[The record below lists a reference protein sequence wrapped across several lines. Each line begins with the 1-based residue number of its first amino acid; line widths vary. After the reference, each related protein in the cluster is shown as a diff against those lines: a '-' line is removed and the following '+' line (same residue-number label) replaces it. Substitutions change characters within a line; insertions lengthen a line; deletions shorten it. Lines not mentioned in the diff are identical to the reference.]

1 MMPWFLVL
9 HQKIKQRACVKPAS
23 EDQLLSGILSNL
35 RVVSLEG
42 IRASLTFKAFSDKN
56 AAMGRFGLK
65 RLFAAVRIAPHAV
78 ARSPPLG

>member
-1 MMPWFLVL
+1 MC
-9 HQKIKQRACVKPAS
+9 QNCS
-23 EDQLLSGILSNL
+23 EDQTGNFSTL
-35 RVVSLEG
+35 RVASLEG
-42 IRASLTFKAFSDKN
+42 IRASPTFKAFSDKN